1 MTNKPQNDPAVGC
14 PLERRVSPL
23 VAVLAGN
30 WAQFREWENAHK
42 DVRAVFCN
50 RWPNFAGLEFSQMI
64 EIGTFKSR
72 KDALELW
79 QRVAP
84 MIRANVQIEGLRA
97 FAQSLSNA
105 GLGSE
110 SL

>member
-1 MTNKPQNDPAVGC
+1 MKNKTTTVNPLLVVG
-14 PLERRVSPL
+14 LNRRVSQL

-30 WAQFREWENAHK
+30 RAQFREWEIAHK
-42 DVRAVFCN
+42 DVRAVFCD
-50 RWPNFAGLEFSQMI
+50 RWPDFAGLEFSQMI

-84 MIRANVQIEGLRA
+84 MVMAN
-97 FAQSLSNA
+97 AQGEALPTTT
-105 GLGSE
+105 E
-110 SL
+110 RTE